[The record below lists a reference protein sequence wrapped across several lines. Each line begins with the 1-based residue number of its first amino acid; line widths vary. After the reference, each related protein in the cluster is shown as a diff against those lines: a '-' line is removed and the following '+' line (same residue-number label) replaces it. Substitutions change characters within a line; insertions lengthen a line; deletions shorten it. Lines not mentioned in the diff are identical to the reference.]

1 MGCVGGVLSAL
12 RAVRKNIFEAWRV
25 AWPASLLIGSISFM
39 SRFHLRTRNL
49 AFLLLILSLVIY
61 GFDFLL
67 FGRAGDIV
75 SSFMGNLAFLPI
87 YVLFV
92 TLMIEKILKERE
104 RLVLLRKLNMVIGV
118 FFSEVGTVL
127 LGDFSV
133 FLQNH
138 DDIAAQLRVDGSW
151 SPSDFRK
158 AMAFFNKTELKV
170 DCAKGDLEALKVFLL
185 GKRDFLLRLLENQ
198 NLLEHDEFTDL
209 LWAVFHL
216 TEELDARQRLA
227 GLPQSDLDH
236 LANDTRRVFAS
247 LTREWLRYMEHLM
260 NDYPY
265 LFSLAVRTNPMNPAA
280 RVEVGG

>member
-1 MGCVGGVLSAL
+1 MNL
-12 RAVRKNIFEAWRV
+12 
-25 AWPASLLIGSISFM
+25 
-39 SRFHLRTRNL
+39 FHLRTRNL

-61 GFDFLL
+61 GADYLM
-67 FGRAGDIV
+67 FGGAGEIV

-92 TLMIEKILKERE
+92 TLMVEKILKERE
-104 RLVLLRKLNMVIGV
+104 RSVLLRKLNMVIGV
-118 FFSEVGTVL
+118 FFSEVGTDL
-127 LGDFSV
+127 LRDFSIV
-133 FLQNH
+133 LQNQG
-138 DDIAAQLRVDGSW
+138 DSAAHLRVDGSW
-151 SPSDFRK
+151 ARHDFRE
-158 AMAFFNKTELKV
+158 AMAYFKKTEISV
-170 DCAKGDLEALKVFLL
+170 DCSRGDLPAMKTFLL
-185 GKRDFLLRLLENQ
+185 GKRSFLLGLLENQ

-216 TEELDARQRLA
+216 TEELDARQCLD

-236 LANDTRRVFAS
+236 LAGDARRVFFS

-280 RVEVGG
+280 RVEVV

>member
-1 MGCVGGVLSAL
+1 MTL
-12 RAVRKNIFEAWRV
+12 FQ
-25 AWPASLLIGSISFM
+25 
-39 SRFHLRTRNL
+39 LRTRNL
-49 AFLLLILSLVIY
+49 AFLLLILSLIMY
-61 GFDFLL
+61 GTDYLV

-104 RLVLLRKLNMVIGV
+104 RSALFRKLNMVIGV
-118 FFSEVGTVL
+118 FFSEVGTSL
-127 LGDFSV
+127 LRDFSI
-133 FLQNH
+133 FLQNYENVATH
-138 DDIAAQLRVDGSW
+138 LMVDGSW
-151 SPSDFRK
+151 SRRDFRE
-158 AMAFFNKTELKV
+158 AMAFFKKTEITV
-170 DCAKGDLEALKVFLL
+170 DCAKGDLAAMKAFLL
-185 GKRDFLLRLLENQ
+185 GKRGFLLGLLENQ

-216 TEELDARQRLA
+216 TEELDARQRLE

-236 LANDTRRVFAS
+236 LAGDTRRVFAS

-265 LFSLAVRTNPMNPAA
+265 LFSLAVRTNPMNPEA
-280 RVEVGG
+280 RVEVS